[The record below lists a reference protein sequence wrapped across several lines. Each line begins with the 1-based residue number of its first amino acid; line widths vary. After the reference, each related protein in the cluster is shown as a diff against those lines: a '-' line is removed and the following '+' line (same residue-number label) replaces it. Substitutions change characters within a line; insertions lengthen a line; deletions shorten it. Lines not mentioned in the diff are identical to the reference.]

1 MNPSKRKE
9 LRILTILVEWIRD
22 KGEGLKGKPPTTF
35 IWRGAVTLS
44 PSLFSL
50 PKFFLFAILFAGC
63 NKSAPPLPAHAVDI
77 SWRYEQ
83 AAADFHLTD
92 AAGKARN
99 LSDFSAKVVVLFFGY
114 THCPEV
120 CPTTLADLAQVMRL
134 LGPDAEKV
142 QVLFITLDPER
153 DTPELLAKYVPSFH
167 PSFLGLYGD
176 ARATAQA
183 ARVFAVNYEK
193 HADKNGYTL
202 DHSDGTYLI
211 GKNGKLVLLSPY
223 GQRTELL
230 VQDIKLLL
238 GK

>member
-1 MNPSKRKE
+1 MVKMMRN
-9 LRILTILVEWIRD
+9 LVLLLQVFLILL
-22 KGEGLKGKPPTTF
+22 
-35 IWRGAVTLS
+35 
-44 PSLFSL
+44 
-50 PKFFLFAILFAGC
+50 AGC
-63 NKSAPPLPAHAVDI
+63 NKSEPPLPTNAVDI

-83 AAADFHLTD
+83 AAADFRLTD
-92 AAGKARN
+92 AAGKMRS
-99 LSDFSAKVVVLFFGY
+99 LSDFRGKVVVLFFGY

-120 CPTTLADLAQVMRL
+120 CPTTLADLSQVIRL

-142 QVLFITLDPER
+142 QVLFVTLDPER
-153 DTPELLAKYVPSFH
+153 DTPAVLAKFVPSFN

-176 ARATAQA
+176 AQATAQA
-183 ARVFAVNYEK
+183 AKVFAVSYEK

-211 GKNGKLVLLSPY
+211 GKNGKIVLLSPY